1 MRYKCCTI
9 IITMILTDTVAV
21 FVDDAVVD
29 DEAGDVTVT
38 IVTAWRVP
46 LDAQTRVL
54 LVRRESHTLRGSRDY
69 KGSNGKMKVKFKS
82 IFLTETTLFR
92 TFPATAKIRHAQFK
106 ITKTDAL
113 EKLQLRFIKNEIQI
127 QVWGLARTGSSSP
140 HQQLPTT

>member
-1 MRYKCCTI
+1 MR
-9 IITMILTDTVAV
+9 TMILTDTVAV
-21 FVDDAVVD
+21 VINDAVVD
-29 DEAGDVTVT
+29 DVAGDVAMT
-38 IVTAWRVP
+38 IMTARSVP

-92 TFPATAKIRHAQFK
+92 TFPATTKIRHAQFK
-106 ITKTDAL
+106 ITKTDAI
-113 EKLQLRFIKNEIQI
+113 EKLQLRLIKNEIQI
-127 QVWGLARTGSSSP
+127 QVWWLARTDGCSH